1 MADTIRMR
9 LKPHEHKLV
18 VDSRKKQTRNILI
31 VGDLHAPFIKGQCND
46 GKSYFEHCKEVY
58 KKYNCTE
65 TIFIGDLIDSHYSSF
80 HETIPDGYS
89 AGEELE
95 RAIEQLKIWHDEF
108 PNSKVC
114 IGNHDA
120 IISRKAVQM
129 GISQKWLKELN
140 QALEVPTWTFD
151 DSFEIDNV
159 IYTHGTGSSGARG
172 AHNRMVNWNKSVVQ
186 GHIHTE
192 CSISWHCTKTS
203 RSFAMQVGCG
213 VTDSKVYAMAY
224 AKNFTKRS
232 VIACGVVLDNGKLPM
247 TLPME
252 L

>member
-1 MADTIRMR
+1 MTSIRMR

-18 VDSRKKQTRNILI
+18 LDSRNKNKRNVLI

-46 GKSYFEHCKEVY
+46 GESYLEHCIDVFQ
-58 KKYNCTE
+58 KYNCNQVVM
-65 TIFIGDLIDSHYSSF
+65 IGDLVDSHFSSF

-95 RAIEQLKIWHDEF
+95 RAIDQLKPWHDAF
-108 PNSKVC
+108 PNALCC

-120 IISRKAVQM
+120 IISRKAVSM
-129 GISQKWLKELN
+129 GISERWLKEL
-140 QALEVPTWTFD
+140 QDALEVPTWTFN
-151 DSFEIDNV
+151 DSFEIDGV
-159 IYTHGTGSSGARG
+159 VYTHGTGSSGARA
-172 AHNRMVNWNKSVVQ
+172 AHNRMVNWGKSVVQ

-192 CSISWHCTKTS
+192 CSITWHATKVS
-203 RSFAMQVGCG
+203 RHFSMQVGCG
-213 VTDSKVYAMAY
+213 VTDSNVYALAY

-232 VIACGVVLDNGKLPM
+232 IIACGVVLDNGTLPM
-247 TLPME
+247 TLPMH